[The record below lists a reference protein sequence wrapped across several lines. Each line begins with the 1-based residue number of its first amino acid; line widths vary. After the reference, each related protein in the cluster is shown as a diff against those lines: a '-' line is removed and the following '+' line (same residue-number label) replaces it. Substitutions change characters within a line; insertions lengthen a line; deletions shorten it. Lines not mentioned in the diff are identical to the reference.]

1 MRNAT
6 TTKLHHIGQCA
17 AAMALTLLAVSAEAK
32 KAVSYLT
39 VDAVQNCYSMEVAQ
53 SSVGAE
59 LWLESGTY
67 VARVVSS
74 TADNCSGNGCVG
86 SSVTFGVHSSPNPD
100 MTSYAV
106 RLVPTS
112 TYVKF
117 TLAGGQ
123 VLRAFT
129 LDTYCGDNIGSTV
142 LSFTKQ

>member
-17 AAMALTLLAVSAEAK
+17 AAIALTLLAVSAEAK

-53 SSVGAE
+53 SSVG
-59 LWLESGTY
+59 TY
-67 VARVVSS
+67 VAKVVSS

-106 RLVPTS
+106 RLVPTP
-112 TYVKF
+112 TTVKF
-117 TLAGGQ
+117 TLGRGE

-142 LSFTKQ
+142 VSFTKQ